1 MSRIPVTKTPKVY
14 VGGQFI
20 RSESGRVFAVRE
32 AGRGRGEAGSG
43 KREGALLGNI
53 PQCTRK
59 DLRNAVEAAAKAGP
73 DWAKRTPYN
82 RGQIIYRLGEM
93 LEARSAEM
101 ADAIVLSGAG
111 TKAGAAKEVA
121 ATVDRLIYYAGWSDK
136 YEQVL
141 GNTNPVAGP
150 FFNFTVAEPMGIV
163 GIIAGDASPLLG
175 LISQVAP
182 VIVSGNTVVSL
193 ASEEFPYPAIV
204 LGEMLATSDLPGGV
218 VNVLTGFRKELLP
231 TFATHTHIRGVSAVV
246 SADEKKQ
253 LQLGAAESIKR
264 VRAREAGSRKREVG
278 RRKRD
283 AGSGIGKPVDW
294 EDTKTQSVYE
304 IRDFV
309 EFKTTWHPIGA

>member
-1 MSRIPVTKTPKVY
+1 MNRLPITKTPKVY
-14 VGGQFI
+14 VGGAFI
-20 RSESGRVFAVRE
+20 RSESGRTFPIYEGLGTDKFFANV
-32 AGRGRGEAGSG
+32 
-43 KREGALLGNI
+43 

-59 DLRNAVEAAAKAGP
+59 DVRNAVEAAAKAGP

-93 LEARSAEM
+93 VESRSAEM
-101 ADAIVLSGAG
+101 ADALVMSGAG
-111 TKAGAAKEVA
+111 TKTSAAKEVA
-121 ATVDRLIYYAGWSDK
+121 ASVDRLIYYAGWADK

-150 FFNFTVAEPMGIV
+150 FFNFTVAEPMGIIGV
-163 GIIAGDASPLLG
+163 IADDEFPLLG
-175 LISQVAP
+175 LLSQIAP
-182 VIVSGNTVVSL
+182 VILSGNTVVCL
-193 ASEEFPYPAIV
+193 ASEAYPYPAIV

-218 VNVLTGFRKELLP
+218 VNILTGFRKELVP

-246 SADEKKQ
+246 SGDEKKA

-264 VRAREAGSRKREVG
+264 VRARS
-278 RRKRD
+278 
-283 AGSGIGKPVDW
+283 SGKDSVDW
-294 EDTKTQSVYE
+294 AADKAQSLYE